1 MTWMKIVFTRK
12 LVGAQ
17 LILYVNNTIIVG
29 IKIYTNRSGKL
40 NGFSKAA
47 LIVNIMKRFKM

>member
-29 IKIYTNRSGKL
+29 IKIYTNRSWKL

-47 LIVNIMKRFKM
+47 LIVKIMKRFKM